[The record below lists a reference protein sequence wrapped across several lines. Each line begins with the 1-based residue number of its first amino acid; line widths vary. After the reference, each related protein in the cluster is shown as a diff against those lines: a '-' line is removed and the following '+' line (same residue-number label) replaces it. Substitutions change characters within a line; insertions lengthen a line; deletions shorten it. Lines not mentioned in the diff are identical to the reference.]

1 MSLLDKIK
9 NEYESQTVKVPPRQ
23 DELLPRSEGLL
34 AETELVS
41 QEEEATK
48 PIPVQSTLFLE
59 KELASLP
66 LITNKKIGVRL
77 EEDIYEEVRKLC
89 QENSITVETLLE
101 AYFTVCSTQPKLVN
115 KIIEEA
121 QFRLKQRTKAGNIRS
136 LLTKTKNLKDR

>member
-23 DELLPRSEGLL
+23 DELLPKAEVSLSE
-34 AETELVS
+34 TQLVS
-41 QEEEATK
+41 QEEETTK
-48 PIPVQSTLFLE
+48 PVQSTLFLE

-66 LITNKKIGVRL
+66 SITNKKIGVRL
-77 EEDIYEEVRKLC
+77 EEGIYDELRKLC

-101 AYFTVCSTQPKLVN
+101 AYFTVCSTQPKLVK

-121 QFRLKQRTKAGNIRS
+121 QFRLKKRTKAGNIRS

>member
-23 DELLPRSEGLL
+23 DELLPRGEGLL
-34 AETELVS
+34 PETELVF
-41 QEEEATK
+41 QAEEATK
-48 PIPVQSTLFLE
+48 PVQSTLFLE

-66 LITNKKIGVRL
+66 SVTNKKIGVRL
-77 EEDIYEEVRKLC
+77 EEGIYDEVRKLC

-101 AYFTVCSTQPKLVN
+101 AYFTVCSTQPKLVK

-121 QFRLKQRTKAGNIRS
+121 QFRLKKRTKAGNISS
-136 LLTKTKNLKDR
+136 LLTKTKNLKDG

>member
-23 DELLPRSEGLL
+23 DELLPKSEVSLP
-34 AETELVS
+34 ETQLVS
-41 QEEEATK
+41 QEEEVTK
-48 PIPVQSTLFLE
+48 PAQSTLFLE

-66 LITNKKIGVRL
+66 SVTNKKIGVRL
-77 EEDIYEEVRKLC
+77 EEGIYDEVRKLC

-101 AYFTVCSTQPKLVN
+101 AYFTVCSTQPKLVK

-136 LLTKTKNLKDR
+136 LLTKTKNLQDK

>member
-23 DELLPRSEGLL
+23 DELLPRGEGLIP
-34 AETELVS
+34 ETERVS

-48 PIPVQSTLFLE
+48 PVQSTLFLE

-66 LITNKKIGVRL
+66 SVTNKKIGVRL
-77 EEDIYEEVRKLC
+77 EEGIYEEVRKFC

-101 AYFTVCSTQPKLVN
+101 AYFTVCSSQPKLVK

-136 LLTKTKNLKDR
+136 LLTKTKNLKNR

>member
-1 MSLLDKIK
+1 MSLLDRIK

-23 DELLPRSEGLL
+23 DELLPKAEVLL
-34 AETELVS
+34 PETKLVS
-41 QEEEATK
+41 QEEESTK
-48 PIPVQSTLFLE
+48 PVQSTLFLE
-59 KELASLP
+59 KELESLP
-66 LITNKKIGVRL
+66 SVTNKKIGVRL
-77 EEDIYEEVRKLC
+77 EEGIYEEIRKLC

-101 AYFTVCSTQPKLVN
+101 AYFTVCSTQPKLVK